1 MSHIARHPKPPLTTT
16 VLPQTTTKKFY
27 SKRQIFL
34 KTTRIFILKTTTQ
47 TTRTTFAYDA
57 TASTDS
63 LWINKKFSA
72 SRVWRCIV
80 LVVWVVV
87 NKKLLLSLALKTL
100 VVKKTRFTL
109 NAVVY
114 SGLHVNVNPY
124 FLQKY
129 NIIVC
134 LVCTSY
140 TFAIVYVGFNL
151 KKQAR
156 DGPYYN

>member
-16 VLPQTTTKKFY
+16 VLPQTTTKKFQ

-34 KTTRIFILKTTTQ
+34 KR
-47 TTRTTFAYDA
+47 A
-57 TASTDS
+57 
-63 LWINKKFSA
+63 
-72 SRVWRCIV
+72 
-80 LVVWVVV
+80 VVV
-87 NKKLLLSLALKTL
+87 SAQNTCRQ
-100 VVKKTRFTL
+100 KTRFTL

-129 NIIVC
+129 NIVVC